1 MFGTKLTFRARMS
14 SFYLL
19 QLFHEVPL
27 LPAMT
32 FFYDPNF
39 SLILLLIKENMSHIM
54 SVCAKTTQHTCDIV
68 SDWPCNFT
76 LAKRNDNFRHFD
88 SHMSSFG
95 NGLE

>member
-1 MFGTKLTFRARMS
+1 
-14 SFYLL
+14 
-19 QLFHEVPL
+19 
-27 LPAMT
+27 
-32 FFYDPNF
+32 
-39 SLILLLIKENMSHIM
+39 MSHIM